1 MCASVHMCML
11 VCMYSRIIRIN
22 ILVFV
27 ASACASAH
35 ARKSVFPTCSVHLRD
50 ENRVNVFIYRKYLC
64 ENITS
69 VCLCARL
76 C

>member
-11 VCMYSRIIRIN
+11 GCMYARIIRIN

-27 ASACASAH
+27 ASACAH
-35 ARKSVFPTCSVHLRD
+35 GRKSAFPTCSVNLRD
-50 ENRVNVFIYRKYLC
+50 ENRVNVFIFRKYLC